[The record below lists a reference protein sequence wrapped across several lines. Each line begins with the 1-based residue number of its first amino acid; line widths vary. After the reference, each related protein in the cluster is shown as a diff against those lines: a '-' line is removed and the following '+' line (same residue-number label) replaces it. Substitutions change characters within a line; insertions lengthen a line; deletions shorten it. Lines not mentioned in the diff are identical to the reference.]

1 MILTPLQK
9 CKKDLHDA
17 VVGANVT
24 EWFERYIN
32 KSRGMGCTDLLI
44 YGCKM
49 RGGTLITLTEDTAEQ
64 IRDSHN
70 IKAVRAGD
78 GSFAISP
85 TRSCV
90 DNAAIMMLVKEN
102 RKVCNLADQLLAIM
116 KQKMID

>member
-24 EWFERYIN
+24 EWFERYLN
-32 KSRGMGCTDLLI
+32 KSRGQGNTNTLI
-44 YGCKM
+44 VACRQQGA
-49 RGGTLITLTEDTAEQ
+49 TLITLTEDTAES
-64 IRDSHN
+64 IRDQHK

-85 TRSCV
+85 TRSVV
-90 DNAAIMMLVKEN
+90 DNAAIMMLVQEN
-102 RKVCNLADQLLAIM
+102 RKIQKLADQLLAIM
-116 KQKMID
+116 KAKMID